1 MPMQNDPQ
9 TARKGFLYML
19 PLIVAGIA
27 LNLLF
32 NQEARSLVGLKP
44 GKTLSLKGL
53 FGGSRARSPAAQ
65 PVQRKPLA
73 FSADEM
79 RAFTESFTK
88 TEVKVLVLPPDL
100 KKLEEERRKQREA
113 DEAAKITEQEFKK
126 KQEKEKEEER
136 ARRLAEEERLKST
149 PWPVPVQGTFKDS
162 QGRWTVII
170 AGRYCQPGKELVSD
184 RTNRCAYTILS
195 VGRKCLWLHAYRPDQ
210 PRPPIL
216 PDIEWPDVALIETA
230 REGVFKRGYVPTN
243 VVLANGQKVRK
254 GDTLV
259 YPASAVQFKI
269 ADLWN
274 IGVVFEAVKG
284 DQSAKIACMLV
295 GPP

>member
-1 MPMQNDPQ
+1 MSMQNDPP
-9 TARKGFLYML
+9 TARKGFLLML
-19 PLIVAGIA
+19 PLIVLGIA

-32 NQEARSLVGLKP
+32 NQEARNLVGLKP

-53 FGGSRARSPAAQ
+53 FGGARAKLPVSA

-73 FSADEM
+73 FSAAEM
-79 RAFTESFTK
+79 RAFTDGFTK

-100 KKLEEERRKQREA
+100 KKLEEERRKKSDA
-113 DEAAKITEQEFKK
+113 DEIAKRTAEAQKIAQA
-126 KQEKEKEEER
+126 KQAEAER
-136 ARRLAEEERLKST
+136 LERLAEEERLKST

-162 QGRWTVII
+162 QGRWTGII

-184 RTNRCAYTILS
+184 RTNRCAYTVLS
-195 VGRKCLWLHAYRPDQ
+195 VGRNCLWLHAYRPDQ

-243 VVLANGQKVRK
+243 VVLANGQKAKK

-259 YPASAVQFKI
+259 YPSSAVQFKI
-269 ADLWN
+269 SELWG

-295 GPP
+295 GPS